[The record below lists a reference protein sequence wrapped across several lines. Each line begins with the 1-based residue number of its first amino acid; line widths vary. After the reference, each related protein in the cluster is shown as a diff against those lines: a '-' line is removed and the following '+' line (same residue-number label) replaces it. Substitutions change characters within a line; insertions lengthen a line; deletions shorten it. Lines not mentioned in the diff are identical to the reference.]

1 MTLSEVTD
9 ISGPEG
15 NFTVTVNRLP
25 RYVHEDRCIAC
36 GKCSA
41 ACPVATPDEH
51 NRGLSD
57 RKAIHIAYAQAVPL
71 TYRIDPGLCLHLNG
85 SDNCNRCRE
94 VCPADAVDLTM
105 AAKEEKVLVG
115 AIIMAP
121 GFSPYDPQ
129 AKGSWG
135 YGILDNVITS
145 PEMERLLSSCGPTR
159 GRLLRP
165 SDDRPVKQ
173 LAFIQC
179 IGSRD
184 PHSCGHGYCSA
195 VCCMTAIKEAMIAK
209 ENDSELEVTVFYSDM
224 RTHGKGF
231 DRYFQRAL
239 DKQIHFVRC
248 RPHGIEPIEHQRL
261 RMRTINEQGKQHEVH
276 FDMIVLSVGLE
287 ISEPTVKLARLAGIH
302 LGPEHFA
309 STSSFQPVLSSKKGI
324 YICGAF
330 SGPKN
335 ISLSVEQGSAA
346 AAAVASLLMSRRNT
360 KTRRLRLPGEQP
372 LFGPVKTGVFLC
384 HCGNNISETID
395 LKSVRKK
402 ITGLNSVSHVQEVLF
417 SCSQDTRELI
427 IDLVHS
433 LGLNRIVIAACSP
446 KTHEALFRRTIREAG
461 LNEHLLE
468 MANIRN
474 QDSWVHSLDPAAA
487 TDKAVDLIK
496 MAVAAVTLK
505 QPVAT
510 NKVAVKQTALVVGG
524 GVAGMTAAINL
535 ADQGF
540 PVDLI
545 EKTDRLGGNGLN
557 LHRTWN
563 GEHVPPYIKKLQT
576 RVLEHP
582 GITVHFSATVLDAGG
597 HAGNFHTTIRDRK
610 GHRRIITHGVGII
623 AVGGK
628 RSLPEEYGYGKI
640 PGVVAAV
647 EFDALH
653 IYNDIRVSR
662 GSSFV
667 FIQCVGSRDEK
678 HNYCSRVCCTHS
690 VQSAIELKKEDQNRQ
705 VYILFREMRTYGLRE
720 SLYNRALELGVIFIN
735 YEQFGKP
742 KVRSVDKQITVEVWD
757 HILRRPL
764 HIKADMIILASG
776 ILPNPDATGL
786 ASLFR
791 VNVDEDGFFQEAH
804 PKLRPV
810 DLPTD
815 GLFVAGLAHAPKPME
830 ESIAQA
836 LAASARAAT
845 LLSQTEI
852 RLDPIKAVV
861 DTGYCDGCA
870 LCIDVCPYR
879 AITPIEETN
888 ADGEEHKLV
897 AVDTMRCT
905 GCGIC
910 QGTCPKRAI
919 NVIDFTYDQLTAKI
933 EAALHQD
940 G

>member
-1 MTLSEVTD
+1 MTLSEVTE
-9 ISGPEG
+9 ISGCEG
-15 NFTVTVNRLP
+15 DFTVRIKRLP
-25 RYVHEDRCIAC
+25 RYVHHDRCIAC

-51 NRGLSD
+51 NRRLSD

-71 TYRIDPGLCLHLNG
+71 TYCIDPGLCLHING
-85 SDNCNRCRE
+85 TDNCNRCSE
-94 VCPADAVDLTM
+94 VCPAEAIDFSMSAQEDAIQ
-105 AAKEEKVLVG
+105 VG

-121 GFSPYDPQ
+121 GFSPFNP
-129 AKGSWG
+129 AGKGNWG
-135 YGILDNVITS
+135 YGTLDNVITS

-179 IGSRD
+179 VGSRD
-184 PHSCGHGYCSA
+184 PHACDHGYCSS
-195 VCCMTAIKEAMIAK
+195 VCCMTAIKEAMIAG
-209 ENDSELEVTVFYSDM
+209 ENDHELEITVFYSDM

-231 DRYFQRAL
+231 DRYCQQAEDRNIRF
-239 DKQIHFVRC
+239 IRC
-248 RPHGIEPIEHQRL
+248 RPHGIEPGAQQRL
-261 RMRTINEQGKQHEVH
+261 RVRTINDEGKQLEEH
-276 FDMIVLSVGLE
+276 FDMVVLSVGLE
-287 ISEPTVKLARLAGIH
+287 IQEPTIELARLAGIH

-309 STSSFQPVLSSKKGI
+309 STSSFQPVLSSRKGI

-335 ISLSVEQGSAA
+335 ISMSVEQGSAA
-346 AAAVASLLMSRRNT
+346 AAAVASLLVPGRNSRT
-360 KTRRLRLPGEQP
+360 SRLRLPGEQP
-372 LFGPVKTGVFLC
+372 LSDSVKTGVFLC

-395 LKSVRKK
+395 LKTVLKK
-402 ITGLNSVSHVQEVLF
+402 TAALKSVSHVEEVLF
-417 SCSQDTRELI
+417 GCSQDTRELI
-427 IDLVHS
+427 IDLVRS
-433 LGLNRIVIAACSP
+433 RGLNRIVIAACSP
-446 KTHEALFRRTIREAG
+446 KSHEALFRRTIREAG

-474 QDSWVHSLDPAAA
+474 QDSWVHALDPAAA

-496 MAVAAVTLK
+496 MAVAAVILR
-505 QPVAT
+505 QPV
-510 NKVAVKQTALVVGG
+510 VADKIMVKQTALVVGG

-540 PVDLI
+540 PVNLV
-545 EKTDRLGGNGLN
+545 EKSDRLGGNGLN

-582 GITVHFSATVLDAGG
+582 AITVHLSATVLDAGG
-597 HAGNFHTTIRDRK
+597 HAGIFNTTIRDRR
-610 GHRRIITHGVGII
+610 GHRRIITHGAGII

-667 FIQCVGSRDEK
+667 FIQCVGSRDEA

-705 VYILFREMRTYGLRE
+705 VYILYREMRTYGLRE

-757 HILRRPL
+757 HILQRPL

-776 ILPNPDATGL
+776 ILPNPDAARL

-791 VNVDEDGFFQEAH
+791 VHIDKDGFFQEAH

-815 GLFVAGLAHAPKPME
+815 GLFVAGLAHGPKPME
-830 ESIAQA
+830 ESITQA
-836 LAASARAAT
+836 LAASSRAAT
-845 LLSQTEI
+845 LLSQKEI
-852 RLDPIKAVV
+852 RLDPVKAVV
-861 DTGYCDGCA
+861 DIEYCDGCA
-870 LCIDVCPYR
+870 LCIEVCPYR
-879 AITPIEETN
+879 AITPIEETD
-888 ADGEEHKLV
+888 ADGEEHTLV
-897 AVDTMRCT
+897 TVDTMRCT

-919 NVIDFTYDQLTAKI
+919 NVTDFTYEQLTAKI
-933 EAALHQD
+933 EAALTEA

>member
-1 MTLSEVTD
+1 M
-9 ISGPEG
+9 
-15 NFTVTVNRLP
+15 
-25 RYVHEDRCIAC
+25 
-36 GKCSA
+36 
-41 ACPVATPDEH
+41 ATPDEH
-51 NRGLSD
+51 NRLLSD
-57 RKAIHIAYAQAVPL
+57 RRAIHIAYAQAVPL
-71 TYRIDPGLCLHLNG
+71 TYCIDSDLCLHLNG
-85 SDNCNRCRE
+85 TGNCSRCSDA
-94 VCPADAVDLTM
+94 CPADAVDFFMSAQENTIR
-105 AAKEEKVLVG
+105 VG

-121 GFSPYDPQ
+121 GFSPYNPRG
-129 AKGSWG
+129 KGSWG
-135 YGILDNVITS
+135 YGVLDNVITS
-145 PEMERLLSSCGPTR
+145 PEMERLLSSCGPTS

-165 SDDRPVKQ
+165 SDNRPVKQ

-184 PHSCGHGYCSA
+184 PHPCGHGYCSS
-195 VCCMTAIKEAMIAK
+195 VCCMTAIKEAMIAR

-231 DRYFQRAL
+231 DRYFQRAG
-239 DKQIHFVRC
+239 DKGVRFVRC
-248 RPHGIEPIEHQRL
+248 RPHGIEPGPKQRL
-261 RMRTINEQGKQHEVH
+261 RLRTINDQGRQFEEY
-276 FDMIVLSVGLE
+276 FDMVVLSVGLE
-287 ISEPTVKLARLAGIH
+287 IREPTIKLARLAGIH

-309 STSSFQPVLSSKKGI
+309 STSSFQPALSSKKGI

-335 ISLSVEQGSAA
+335 ISLSIEQGSAA
-346 AAAVASLLMSRRNT
+346 AAEVASLLMPVRNT
-360 KTRRLRLPGEQP
+360 TTGSRHFPKEKTLKS
-372 LFGPVKTGVFLC
+372 PVKIGVFLC

-395 LKSVRKK
+395 LKTVREK
-402 ITGLNSVSHVQEVLF
+402 TAALESVSHVEEVLF

-427 IDLVHS
+427 IDLVRS
-433 LGLNRIVIAACSP
+433 LGLTRIVIAACSP
-446 KTHEALFRRTIREAG
+446 KSHEALFRRTIREAG

-474 QDSWVHSLDPAAA
+474 QDSWVHALEPEAA

-496 MAVAAVTLK
+496 MAVATVILK
-505 QPVAT
+505 RPVAAS
-510 NKVAVKQTALVVGG
+510 KVAVKQTALVVGG

-535 ADQGF
+535 ANQGF
-540 PVDLI
+540 PVDLV

-576 RVLEHP
+576 QVLDHP

-610 GHRRIITHGVGII
+610 EHRRIITHGAGII

-628 RSLPEEYGYGKI
+628 RSLPDEYGYGKI

-662 GSSFV
+662 GSAFV

-690 VQSAIELKKEDQNRQ
+690 VQSAIELKKEDPNRQ

-742 KVRSVDKQITVEVWD
+742 KVKSHDEQITVEVWD
-757 HILRRPL
+757 HILHRPL
-764 HIKADMIILASG
+764 HIRADMIILASG
-776 ILPNPDATGL
+776 ILPNPDAGRL

-791 VNVDEDGFFQEAH
+791 VNIDEDGFFQEAH

-815 GLFVAGLAHAPKPME
+815 GLFVAGLAHSPKPIE
-830 ESIAQA
+830 ESISQA

-845 LLSQTEI
+845 LLSQKEI
-852 RLDPIKAVV
+852 RLDAIKGVV
-861 DTGYCDGCA
+861 DTKYCDGCA
-870 LCIDVCPYR
+870 LCIDVCPYQ
-879 AITPIEETN
+879 AITPIEETH
-888 ADGEEHKLV
+888 ADGKEYKLV

-919 NVIDFTYDQLTAKI
+919 NVNDFTYEQLTAKI
-933 EAALHQD
+933 EAALT
-940 G
+940 

>member
-1 MTLSEVTD
+1 M
-9 ISGPEG
+9 
-15 NFTVTVNRLP
+15 
-25 RYVHEDRCIAC
+25 
-36 GKCSA
+36 
-41 ACPVATPDEH
+41 ATPDEH
-51 NRGLSD
+51 NRRLSD
-57 RKAIHIAYAQAVPL
+57 RRAIHIAYAQAVPL
-71 TYRIDPGLCLHLNG
+71 TYCIDSDLCLHLNG
-85 SDNCNRCRE
+85 TGHCSRCSDA
-94 VCPADAVDLTM
+94 CPADAVDFLMSAQENTIR
-105 AAKEEKVLVG
+105 VG

-121 GFSPYDPQ
+121 GFSPYNPQ
-129 AKGSWG
+129 GKGSWG
-135 YGILDNVITS
+135 YGVLDNVITS
-145 PEMERLLSSCGPTR
+145 PEMERLLSSCGPTS

-165 SDDRPVKQ
+165 SDNRPVKQ

-184 PHSCGHGYCSA
+184 PHPCGHGYCSS
-195 VCCMTAIKEAMIAK
+195 VCCMTAIKEAMIARD
-209 ENDSELEVTVFYSDM
+209 NDCELEVTVFYSDM

-231 DRYFQRAL
+231 DRYFQRAS
-239 DKQIHFVRC
+239 DKQIRFTRC
-248 RPHGIEPIEHQRL
+248 RPHGIEPAGKDGAL
-261 RMRTINEQGKQHEVH
+261 RVRTINEQGRQLEET
-276 FDMIVLSVGLE
+276 FDLIVLSVGLE
-287 ISEPTVKLARLAGIH
+287 IQEPTIQLASLAGIH

-335 ISLSVEQGSAA
+335 ISLSIEQGSAA
-346 AAAVASLLMSRRNT
+346 AAAAASLLMSRRDT
-360 KTRRLRLPGEQP
+360 KTRKLRLPPAQP
-372 LFGPVKTGVFLC
+372 PAAAVKTGVFLC
-384 HCGNNISETID
+384 HCGNNISETIN
-395 LKSVRKK
+395 LETVRKQISVLK
-402 ITGLNSVSHVQEVLF
+402 SVSHVEEVLF
-417 SCSQDTRELI
+417 GCSQDTRELI
-427 IDLVHS
+427 IDLVRS

-461 LNEHLLE
+461 LNEYLLE

-474 QDSWVHSLDPAAA
+474 HDSWVHALDPDAA

-496 MAVAAVTLK
+496 MAVAAVMLK
-505 QPVAT
+505 RPVTANT
-510 NKVAVKQTALVVGG
+510 AAVKQTALVVGG
-524 GVAGMTAAINL
+524 GVTGMTAAINL

-540 PVDLI
+540 PVDLV

-563 GEHVPPYIKKLQT
+563 GEHVPPYIKKLQAQ
-576 RVLEHP
+576 VLDHP
-582 GITVHFSATVLDAGG
+582 GITVHFCATVLDAGG
-597 HAGNFHTTIRDRK
+597 HAGNFHTTIRDHK
-610 GHRRIITHGVGII
+610 EHRRIITHGAGII

-628 RSLPEEYGYGKI
+628 RSLPDEYGYGKI

-667 FIQCVGSRDEK
+667 FIQCVGSRDET

-690 VQSAIELKKEDQNRQ
+690 VQSAIELKKEDPNRQ

-742 KVRSVDKQITVEVWD
+742 KVKSHDEQITVEVWD
-757 HILRRPL
+757 HILHRPL
-764 HIKADMIILASG
+764 HIMADMIILASG
-776 ILPNPDATGL
+776 ILPNPDAGRL

-791 VNVDEDGFFQEAH
+791 VNIDEDGFFQEAH

-815 GLFVAGLAHAPKPME
+815 GLFVAGLAHAPKPIE
-830 ESIAQA
+830 ESISQA

-845 LLSQTEI
+845 LLSQKEI
-852 RLDPIKAVV
+852 CLDAVKAVV
-861 DTGYCDGCA
+861 DDKHCDGCA
-870 LCIDVCPYR
+870 LCIDVCPYQ
-879 AITPIEETN
+879 AITPLETID
-888 ADGEEHKLV
+888 ADGEQHKLV

-919 NVIDFTYDQLTAKI
+919 NVVDFTYEQLTAKI
-933 EAALHQD
+933 EAALN
-940 G
+940 

>member
-1 MTLSEVTD
+1 M
-9 ISGPEG
+9 
-15 NFTVTVNRLP
+15 
-25 RYVHEDRCIAC
+25 
-36 GKCSA
+36 
-41 ACPVATPDEH
+41 
-51 NRGLSD
+51 
-57 RKAIHIAYAQAVPL
+57 AIHIAYAQAVPL
-71 TYRIDPGLCLHLNG
+71 TYCIDPNLCLHLNG
-85 SDNCNRCRE
+85 TDNCSRCSDI
-94 VCPADAVDLTM
+94 CPADAVDFFMSAQENTIR
-105 AAKEEKVLVG
+105 VG

-121 GFSPYDPQ
+121 GFSPYNPRE
-129 AKGSWG
+129 KGSWG
-135 YGILDNVITS
+135 YGVLDNVITS
-145 PEMERLLSSCGPTR
+145 PEMERLLSSCGPTS

-165 SDDRPVKQ
+165 SDNRPVKQ

-184 PHSCGHGYCSA
+184 PRPCGHGYCSS
-195 VCCMTAIKEAMIAK
+195 VCCMTAIKEAMIAR
-209 ENDSELEVTVFYSDM
+209 ENDSEPEVTVFYSDM

-231 DRYFQRAL
+231 DRYFQRAG
-239 DKQIHFVRC
+239 DKGVRFVRC
-248 RPHGIEPIEHQRL
+248 RPHGIEPGPKQKLRL
-261 RMRTINEQGKQHEVH
+261 RTINDQGRQFEEY
-276 FDMIVLSVGLE
+276 FDMVVLSVGLE
-287 ISEPTVKLARLAGIH
+287 IREPTVKLARLAGIH

-335 ISLSVEQGSAA
+335 ISMSIEQGSAA
-346 AAAVASLLMSRRNT
+346 AAEVASLLMPARNT
-360 KTRRLRLPGEQP
+360 TTGLRHFPKEKTLK
-372 LFGPVKTGVFLC
+372 FPVKIGVFLC

-395 LKSVRKK
+395 LKTVRKK
-402 ITGLNSVSHVQEVLF
+402 TAALESVSHVEEVLF
-417 SCSQDTRELI
+417 GCSQDSRELI
-427 IDLVHS
+427 IDLVRS
-433 LGLNRIVIAACSP
+433 LGLTRIVIAACSP
-446 KTHEALFRRTIREAG
+446 KSHEELFRRTIREAG

-474 QDSWVHSLDPAAA
+474 QDSWVHALEPAAA

-496 MAVAAVTLK
+496 MAVAAVILK
-505 QPVAT
+505 RPVTANT
-510 NKVAVKQTALVVGG
+510 AAVKQTALVVGG

-540 PVDLI
+540 PVDLV

-563 GEHVPPYIKKLQT
+563 GEHVPPYIKKLQAS
-576 RVLEHP
+576 VLNHP

-610 GHRRIITHGVGII
+610 EHRRIITHGAGII

-628 RSLPEEYGYGKI
+628 RSLPDEYGYGKV

-690 VQSAIELKKEDQNRQ
+690 VQSAIELKKEDPNRQ

-742 KVRSVDKQITVEVWD
+742 KVKSHEDRITVEVWD
-757 HILRRPL
+757 HILHRPL
-764 HIKADMIILASG
+764 HIRADMIILASG
-776 ILPNPDATGL
+776 ILPNPDAARL
-786 ASLFR
+786 AALFR
-791 VNVDEDGFFQEAH
+791 VNIDEDGFFQEAH

-815 GLFVAGLAHAPKPME
+815 GLFVAGLAHAPKPIE
-830 ESIAQA
+830 ESISQA

-845 LLSQTEI
+845 LLSQKEI
-852 RLDPIKAVV
+852 RLDAIKGVV
-861 DTGYCDGCA
+861 DTKYCDGCA
-870 LCIDVCPYR
+870 LCIDACPYQ
-879 AITPIEETN
+879 AISPIETID
-888 ADGEEHKLV
+888 ADGEKHKLV

-919 NVIDFTYDQLTAKI
+919 NVIDFTYEQLTAKI
-933 EAALHQD
+933 EAALA
-940 G
+940 

>member
-1 MTLSEVTD
+1 MTLSEVTE
-9 ISGPEG
+9 ISGCEG
-15 NFTVTVNRLP
+15 DFTVRIKRLP
-25 RYVHEDRCIAC
+25 RYVHHDRCIAC
-36 GKCSA
+36 GKCSG

-51 NRGLSD
+51 NRRLSD

-71 TYRIDPGLCLHLNG
+71 TYCIDPGLCLHLNG
-85 SDNCNRCRE
+85 TDNCNRCSE
-94 VCPADAVDLTM
+94 VCPAEAIDFSMSAQEDTIQ
-105 AAKEEKVLVG
+105 VG

-121 GFSPYDPQ
+121 GFSPFNP
-129 AKGSWG
+129 AGKGNWG
-135 YGILDNVITS
+135 YGTLDNVITS

-173 LAFIQC
+173 LAFVQC
-179 IGSRD
+179 VGSRD
-184 PHSCGHGYCSA
+184 PHACDHGYCSS
-195 VCCMTAIKEAMIAK
+195 VCCMTAIKEAMIAG
-209 ENDSELEVTVFYSDM
+209 ENDHELKITVFYSDM

-231 DRYFQRAL
+231 DRYYQQAEDRNIRF
-239 DKQIHFVRC
+239 IRC
-248 RPHGIEPIEHQRL
+248 RPHGIEPGAQQRL
-261 RMRTINEQGKQHEVH
+261 RVRTINDEGKQLEEY
-276 FDMIVLSVGLE
+276 FDMVVLSVGLE
-287 ISEPTVKLARLAGIH
+287 IQEPTIELARLAGIH

-309 STSSFQPVLSSKKGI
+309 STSSFQPVLSSRKGI

-335 ISLSVEQGSAA
+335 ISMSVEQGSAA
-346 AAAVASLLMSRRNT
+346 AAAVASLLVPGRNSRT
-360 KTRRLRLPGEQP
+360 SRLRLPDEQP
-372 LFGPVKTGVFLC
+372 LSDSVKTGVFLC

-395 LKSVRKK
+395 LKTVLKK
-402 ITGLNSVSHVQEVLF
+402 TATLKSVSHVEEVLF
-417 SCSQDTRELI
+417 GCSQDTRELI
-427 IDLVHS
+427 IDLVRS
-433 LGLNRIVIAACSP
+433 RGLNRIVIAACSP
-446 KTHEALFRRTIREAG
+446 KSHEALFRRTIREAG

-474 QDSWVHSLDPAAA
+474 QDSWVHALDPAAA

-496 MAVAAVTLK
+496 MAVAAVILRK
-505 QPVAT
+505 PV
-510 NKVAVKQTALVVGG
+510 VADKIMVKQTALVVGG

-540 PVDLI
+540 PVNLV
-545 EKTDRLGGNGLN
+545 EKSDRLGGNGLN

-582 GITVHFSATVLDAGG
+582 AITVHLSATVLDAGG
-597 HAGNFHTTIRDRK
+597 HAGIFNTTIRDRR
-610 GHRRIITHGVGII
+610 GHRRIITHGAGII

-667 FIQCVGSRDEK
+667 FIQCVGSRDEA

-705 VYILFREMRTYGLRE
+705 VYILYREMRTYGLRE
-720 SLYNRALELGVIFIN
+720 SLYNRALELGVVFIN

-742 KVRSVDKQITVEVWD
+742 KIKSHDEQITVEVWD
-757 HILRRPL
+757 HILQRPL
-764 HIKADMIILASG
+764 HIRADMIILASG
-776 ILPNPDATGL
+776 ILPNPDAARL

-791 VNVDEDGFFQEAH
+791 VHIDKDGFFQEAH

-815 GLFVAGLAHAPKPME
+815 GLFVAGLAHGPKPME
-830 ESIAQA
+830 ESITQA
-836 LAASARAAT
+836 LAASSRAAT
-845 LLSQTEI
+845 LLSQKEI
-852 RLDPIKAVV
+852 RLDPVKAVV
-861 DTGYCDGCA
+861 DIEYCDGCA
-870 LCIDVCPYR
+870 LCIEVCPYR
-879 AITPIEETN
+879 AITPIEETDT
-888 ADGEEHKLV
+888 DGEEHTLV
-897 AVDTMRCT
+897 TVDTMRCT

-919 NVIDFTYDQLTAKI
+919 NVTDFTYEQLTAKI
-933 EAALHQD
+933 EAALTEA

>member
-1 MTLSEVTD
+1 M
-9 ISGPEG
+9 
-15 NFTVTVNRLP
+15 
-25 RYVHEDRCIAC
+25 
-36 GKCSA
+36 
-41 ACPVATPDEH
+41 ATPDEH
-51 NRGLSD
+51 NRQLSE
-57 RKAIHIAYAQAVPL
+57 RRAIHIAYAQTVPL
-71 TYRIDPGLCLHLNG
+71 TYCIDPDLCLHISGNG
-85 SDNCNRCRE
+85 NCNRCSDA
-94 VCPADAVDLTM
+94 CPADAIDFSMSAQDDTIQ
-105 AAKEEKVLVG
+105 VG

-121 GFSPYDPQ
+121 GFSPYDPKG
-129 AKGSWG
+129 KGSWG
-135 YGILDNVITS
+135 YGVLDNVITS

-165 SDDRPVKQ
+165 ADDRPVKQ

-184 PHSCGHGYCSA
+184 PHSCGHGYCSS

-209 ENDSELEVTVFYSDM
+209 DNDSELEVTVFYSDM

-231 DRYFQRAL
+231 DRYFQRAR
-239 DKQIHFVRC
+239 DKQIRFIRC
-248 RPHGIEPIEHQRL
+248 RPYGIEPAAENGSLRL
-261 RMRTINEQGKQHEVH
+261 RTINEQGKQHEEH
-276 FDMIVLSVGLE
+276 FDLVVLSVGLE
-287 ISEPTVKLARLAGIH
+287 IPEPTIKLARMADIH

-324 YICGAF
+324 YICGSF

-335 ISLSVEQGSAA
+335 ISMSIEQGSAA
-346 AAAVASLLMSRRNT
+346 AAAVASLLMSKRNT
-360 KTRRLRLPGEQP
+360 KIRRLRLPGEQP
-372 LFGPVKTGVFLC
+372 VAGPVKTGVLLC

-395 LKSVRKK
+395 LKVVEKK
-402 ITGLNSVSHVQEVLF
+402 IAGLESVSHVQEVLF

-427 IDLVHS
+427 IDLVRS

-446 KTHEALFRRTIREAG
+446 KSHGALFRRTIREAG

-474 QDSWVHSLDPAAA
+474 QDSWVHALEPHAA

-496 MAVAAVTLK
+496 MAVAAVILRV
-505 QPVAT
+505 PVAA

-540 PVDLI
+540 PVDLV

-563 GEHVPPYIKKLQT
+563 GEHVPPYIRKIQARILD
-576 RVLEHP
+576 HP

-597 HAGNFHTTIRDRK
+597 QAGNFHTTIRDRK
-610 GHRRIITHGVGII
+610 GHRRVITHGAGII

-667 FIQCVGSRDEK
+667 FIQCVGSRDEQ

-690 VQSAIELKKEDQNRQ
+690 VQSAIELKKEDPNRQ

-742 KVRSVDKQITVEVWD
+742 KIKSHDEQITVEVWD
-757 HILRRPL
+757 HILHRPL
-764 HIKADMIILASG
+764 HIRADMIILASG
-776 ILPNPDATGL
+776 ILPNPDAAGL

-791 VNVDEDGFFQEAH
+791 VNIDEDGFFQEAH

-815 GLFVAGLAHAPKPME
+815 GLFVAGLAHSPKPME
-830 ESIAQA
+830 ESISQA

-845 LLSQTEI
+845 LLSQKEI
-852 RLDPIKAVV
+852 HLDAIKGVV
-861 DTGYCDGCA
+861 DDRYCDGCA
-870 LCIDVCPYR
+870 LCIDVCPYQ
-879 AITPIEETN
+879 AITAIDETD
-888 ADGEEHKLV
+888 ADGKEHKLV

-919 NVIDFTYDQLTAKI
+919 NVTDFTYEQLTAQI
-933 EAALHQD
+933 EAALN
-940 G
+940 

>member
-1 MTLSEVTD
+1 
-9 ISGPEG
+9 
-15 NFTVTVNRLP
+15 
-25 RYVHEDRCIAC
+25 VHDDRCIAC

-51 NRGLSD
+51 NRRLSD
-57 RKAIHIAYAQAVPL
+57 RRAVHIAYAQAVPL
-71 TYRIDPGLCLHLNG
+71 TYCIDPDLCLHLNG
-85 SDNCNRCRE
+85 SDNCSRCSD
-94 VCPADAVDLTM
+94 VCPADAVDFSMSAQENTIR
-105 AAKEEKVLVG
+105 VG

-121 GFSPYDPQ
+121 GFSPYNPQ
-129 AKGSWG
+129 GKGSWG
-135 YGILDNVITS
+135 YGVLDNVITS

-165 SDDRPVKQ
+165 SDNRPVKQ

-184 PHSCGHGYCSA
+184 PHFCGHGYCSS
-195 VCCMTAIKEAMIAK
+195 VCCMTAIKEATIAG

-224 RTHGKGF
+224 RTLGKGF
-231 DRYFQRAL
+231 DRYFQRAS
-239 DKQIHFVRC
+239 DKKIRFIRC
-248 RPHGIEPIEHQRL
+248 RPHGIEPADRDGTL
-261 RMRTINEQGKQHEVH
+261 RVRTINEQGRQFEET
-276 FDMIVLSVGLE
+276 FDLIVLSVGLE
-287 ISEPTVKLARLAGIH
+287 IQEPTIQLARLAGIH

-330 SGPKN
+330 TGPKN
-335 ISLSVEQGSAA
+335 ISLSIEQGSAA
-346 AAAVASLLMSRRNT
+346 AAAAASLLMSRRNT
-360 KTRRLRLPGEQP
+360 KTGKLRLPREQP
-372 LFGPVKTGVFLC
+372 PAAAVKTGVFLC
-384 HCGNNISETID
+384 HCGNNISETVNLETVGKQISA
-395 LKSVRKK
+395 LK
-402 ITGLNSVSHVQEVLF
+402 SVSHVEEVLF

-427 IDLVHS
+427 IDLVRS

-446 KTHEALFRRTIREAG
+446 KTHELLFRRTIREAG

-474 QDSWVHSLDPAAA
+474 QDSWVHALDPEAA

-496 MAVAAVTLK
+496 MAVAAVMLK
-505 QPVAT
+505 RPVTADT
-510 NKVAVKQTALVVGG
+510 AAVKQTALVVGG
-524 GVAGMTAAINL
+524 GVTGMTAAINL

-540 PVDLI
+540 PVDLV

-576 RVLEHP
+576 QVLDHP

-597 HAGNFHTTIRDRK
+597 HAGNFNTTIRNHK
-610 GHRRIITHGVGII
+610 GHRRIITHGAGII
-623 AVGGK
+623 AVGAK

-662 GSSFV
+662 GTSFV
-667 FIQCVGSRDEK
+667 FIQCVGSRDEE

-690 VQSAIELKKEDQNRQ
+690 VQSAIELKKEAPNRQ

-720 SLYNRALELGVIFIN
+720 SLYNKALELGVIFIN

-742 KVRSVDKQITVEVWD
+742 KVKSHEDRIMVEVWD

-764 HIKADMIILASG
+764 LIRADMIILASG
-776 ILPNPDATGL
+776 ILPNPDAAGL

-791 VNVDEDGFFQEAH
+791 VNIDEDGFFQEAH

-815 GLFVAGLAHAPKPME
+815 GLFVAGLAHAPKPLE
-830 ESIAQA
+830 ESISQA

-845 LLSQTEI
+845 LLSQKEI
-852 RLDPIKAVV
+852 RLDAIKGVV
-861 DTGYCDGCA
+861 DTKYCDGCA
-870 LCIDVCPYR
+870 LCIDVCPYQ

-919 NVIDFTYDQLTAKI
+919 NVIDFTYEQLTAKI
-933 EAALHQD
+933 EAALA
-940 G
+940 